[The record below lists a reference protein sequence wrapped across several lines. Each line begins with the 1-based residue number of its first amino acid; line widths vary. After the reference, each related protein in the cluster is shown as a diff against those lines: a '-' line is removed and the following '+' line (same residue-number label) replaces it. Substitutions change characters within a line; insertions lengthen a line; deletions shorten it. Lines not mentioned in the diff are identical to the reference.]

1 MLFLRSSGG
10 LVLFTGTLDTK
21 ETFTAMM
28 GSPLR
33 WAMREEED
41 EGSFVSGSLAVDAHP
56 PLQNL

>member
-10 LVLFTGTLDTK
+10 LVLFTGPLDTK
-21 ETFTAMM
+21 ETFIAMM

-33 WAMREEED
+33 WAKREED
-41 EGSFVSGSLAVDAHP
+41 EGSFVSAPFAFAAHP